1 MPHKMRM
8 HQLRLFA
15 LGLAALLSIG
25 VAHAFTTSF
34 RPATSWKCERGNR
47 LNSEV
52 TRDTDVE
59 FDWEDASRQMEE
71 LDLLEKSVARSNEL
85 EPPLE
90 RFGPNRDCPGTAPDD
105 DLESLPTGEIIVQP
119 ESNRRDILKKE
130 LATLS
135 IESFADASNDTNDEL
150 TGSTRTAEDVMRDL
164 EQLERLPI
172 MRPATHHSLNA
183 HWSFVFTGVPT
194 IGMKLITLLSRIST
208 LFPFEI
214 LDFRDV
220 ALSVSDGQSKAKAVV
235 EVKVCGSIDL
245 LLEVCTSLR
254 RPDQSDLEGDYCEFG
269 DEDGRLLLEHFE
281 GIWLNGNLLPTPQE
295 WHTTRT
301 LEITYMDGDIMVA
314 RTSGGSPH
322 LLLRNTPLCYS
333 GEDEETYSEDD
344 ALVVEDAI
352 EECSI
357 DGQKWTKFFR

>member
-1 MPHKMRM
+1 MSK
-8 HQLRLFA
+8 
-15 LGLAALLSIG
+15 LAAT
-25 VAHAFTTSF
+25 VFT
-34 RPATSWKCERGNR
+34 
-47 LNSEV
+47 NSSEI
-52 TRDTDVE
+52 TRDTDVVL
-59 FDWEDASRQMEE
+59 FDWEDATRQMQA
-71 LDLLEKSVARSNEL
+71 LDLLGQSVAES
-85 EPPLE
+85 P
-90 RFGPNRDCPGTAPDD
+90 APDD
-105 DLESLPTGEIIVQP
+105 DLDSLQSETTVPPKSERR
-119 ESNRRDILKKE
+119 RRDLLKKE

-135 IESFADASNDTNDEL
+135 IKSFADVSNDTNDEL
-150 TGSTRTAEDVMRDL
+150 IGPTRTAEDVMRDL
-164 EQLERLPI
+164 EHERLPI

-194 IGMKLITLLSRIST
+194 IGMRLITLLSRISA

-220 ALSVSDGQSKAKAVV
+220 ALSVSDGQSKAKALV
-235 EVKVCGSIDL
+235 EVKVCGYLDL
-245 LLEVCTSLR
+245 LLEVVTSLR
-254 RPDQSDLEGDYCEFG
+254 RPDQSDLDGDYCEFG

-281 GIWLNGNLLPTPQE
+281 GIWLNGNRLPTPQE

-314 RTSGGSPH
+314 RTSGGAPH

-333 GEDEETYSEDD
+333 GEDAETYSEDD

-357 DGQKWTKFFR
+357 DGQRWTEFFR

>member
-1 MPHKMRM
+1 MKRM
-8 HQLRLFA
+8 HPLLVLA
-15 LGLAALLSIG
+15 LGIAIG
-25 VAHAFTTSF
+25 LAHAFSSS
-34 RPATSWKCERGNR
+34 RSATSWNCARSNRMSELAATVFTNSSEITRG
-47 LNSEV
+47 
-52 TRDTDVE
+52 TDVV
-59 FDWEDASRQMEE
+59 FDWEDASRQMQA
-71 LDLLEKSVARSNEL
+71 LALL
-85 EPPLE
+85 
-90 RFGPNRDCPGTAPDD
+90 GPSAAESPAPD
-105 DLESLPTGEIIVQP
+105 DLESFPSETTVPPT
-119 ESNRRDILKKE
+119 SDRRELLKKE

-135 IESFADASNDTNDEL
+135 IKSFADVSDTNDEL
-150 TGSTRTAEDVMRDL
+150 IGPARTAEDVMRDL
-164 EQLERLPI
+164 EHERLPI

-194 IGMKLITLLSRIST
+194 IGMRLITLLSRIST

-235 EVKVCGSIDL
+235 EVKVCGSLDL
-245 LLEVCTSLR
+245 LLEVVTSLR
-254 RPDQSDLEGDYCEFG
+254 RPDQSDLDGDYCEFG

-281 GIWLNGNLLPTPQE
+281 GIWLNGNRLPTPQE

-314 RTSGGSPH
+314 RTSGGAPH

-333 GEDEETYSEDD
+333 GEDAETYSEDD

-357 DGQKWTKFFR
+357 DGQRWTEFFR

>member
-1 MPHKMRM
+1 MLPIS
-8 HQLRLFA
+8 
-15 LGLAALLSIG
+15 LAGRSG
-25 VAHAFTTSF
+25 VAHAFSF
-34 RPATSWKCERGNR
+34 PSPPSAATSRNCARSNR
-47 LNSEV
+47 RRSELAASALPNSSD
-52 TRDTDVE
+52 TIRDTDADTNAV
-59 FDWEDASRQMEE
+59 FDWEDASRQMEG
-71 LDLLEKSVARSNEL
+71 LDCLEKSVARTNNPES
-85 EPPLE
+85 PP
-90 RFGPNRDCPGTAPDD
+90 APET
-105 DLESLPTGEIIVQP
+105 DLESSPANTPAQTAVHLEPD
-119 ESNRRDILKKE
+119 RRDVLKKE

-135 IESFADASNDTNDEL
+135 IKSFVDVPGANDEL
-150 TGSTRTAEDVMRDL
+150 IESNRTAEEVMSDL

-172 MRPATHHSLNA
+172 IRPATHHSLNA

-194 IGMKLITLLSRIST
+194 IGMRLITLLSRIST
-208 LFPFEI
+208 HFPFEI

-235 EVKVCGSIDL
+235 EVKVCGSLDL

-254 RPDQSDLEGDYCEFG
+254 RPDQRDLDGDYSEFR
-269 DEDGRLLLEHFE
+269 DENGRLLLEHFE
-281 GIWLNGNLLPTPQE
+281 GIWLNGNRLWTPQE

-333 GEDEETYSEDD
+333 GEDAEAYSEDD

-357 DGQKWTKFFR
+357 DGQRWTEFFR